1 MPLTRTKVSASF
13 DHVLS
18 VVFGV
23 PKDGPRYKAL
33 VKSGD
38 TDIRD
43 IISLDETG
51 IGSLTY
57 DKSDTE
63 TDLPLSRCDKALLH
77 IFKCYILHCNLIG
90 SPIGEDWLSITQE
103 GFDKYHVSPDYVAIK
118 LGTTTPKPPTN
129 TVQNP

>member
-1 MPLTRTKVSASF
+1 MPVTRTKVTAAF
-13 DHVLS
+13 DHVLN

-23 PKDGPRYKAL
+23 LKDDPLYKAL

-43 IISLDETG
+43 IISLDETD

-57 DKSDTE
+57 DKSATE
-63 TDLPLSRCDKALLH
+63 IDLPLSRRDKALLH
-77 IFKCYILHCNLIG
+77 IFKCYILHRNLIG
-90 SPIGEDWLSITQE
+90 SPIGEDWVSITQ
-103 GFDKYHVSPDYVAIK
+103 GDKYQVSPDYIAIK
-118 LGTTTPKPPTN
+118 LGTTAPKPPTN

>member
-1 MPLTRTKVSASF
+1 MPLTRTKNAVAF
-13 DHVLS
+13 DHVLN

-23 PKDGPRYKAL
+23 LKDDPLYKAL
-33 VKSGD
+33 EKSGD
-38 TDIRD
+38 TNIRD
-43 IISLDETG
+43 MISLDETD

-57 DKSDTE
+57 DKSATE
-63 TDLPLSRCDKALLH
+63 TDLPLSRHDKALLH

-103 GFDKYHVSPDYVAIK
+103 DFDKYRVSPDYVAIK